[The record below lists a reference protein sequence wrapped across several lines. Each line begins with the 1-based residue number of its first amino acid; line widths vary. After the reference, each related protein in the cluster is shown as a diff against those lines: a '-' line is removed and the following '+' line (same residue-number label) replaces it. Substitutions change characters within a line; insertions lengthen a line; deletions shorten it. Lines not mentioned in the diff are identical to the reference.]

1 MLMDEKSLMAQ
12 YDKLNR
18 KMQRHFA
25 SYFVGSQL
33 TCIQGLVL
41 HYIIVESRHRDIF
54 QKDLEEF
61 LEIKGS
67 SVTSLI
73 NNLERN
79 GYLRRE
85 NLESDGRYKKLVL
98 TEKTREIQDDILKR
112 VFDYMYS
119 MFEGIPEKD
128 LKIFESVILKMSEN
142 ASKTDRYTGG
152 E

>member
-1 MLMDEKSLMAQ
+1 MAE

-25 SYFVGSQL
+25 SYFSDSQL

-41 HYIIVESRHRDIF
+41 HYIIVESEGRDVF
-54 QKDLEEF
+54 PKDLEEF

-79 GYLRRE
+79 GYLCRE
-85 NLESDGRYKKLVL
+85 SLESDGRYKRLVL
-98 TEKTREIQDDILKR
+98 TKKTKVIQEDILKR
-112 VFDYMYS
+112 VYDYMRD
-119 MFEGIPEKD
+119 MFAEIPEEH
-128 LKIFESVILKMSEN
+128 LRIFESVILQMTKN
-142 ASKTDRYTGG
+142 AEK
-152 E
+152 